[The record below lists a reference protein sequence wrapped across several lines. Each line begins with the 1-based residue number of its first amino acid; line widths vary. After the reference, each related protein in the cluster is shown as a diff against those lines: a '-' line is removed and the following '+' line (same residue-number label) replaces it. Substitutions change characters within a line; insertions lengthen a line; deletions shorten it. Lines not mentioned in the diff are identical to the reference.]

1 MARGRAVSGLFCAV
15 AVASA
20 LVVLGCERSPSGG
33 VARREAPGASGA
45 RGDVPTGI
53 RFLADEA
60 EQDADF
66 ARVTSP
72 RPFRFPED
80 HATHP
85 AYRAEWWYF
94 TGNLANDEGDH
105 YGFEL
110 TFFRFALTAAAP
122 DADSGSAWS
131 TNQVYMAHLA
141 VTDTRR
147 RQFIAEE
154 RLARGALGLAGARS
168 DPLAI
173 WVESWRIEGDDGGAR
188 FSLDARGERI
198 ALSLDVE
205 SLKPPVLHGDR
216 GVDAKGPEPG
226 NASYYYS
233 LTRLAA
239 RGSITVDGRTETV
252 DGLAWMDR
260 EWSTSALSPDVE
272 GWDWFAIQLS
282 DGRDLMLYRLRR
294 HDGSTSPFSG
304 GSLVA
309 ADGTRTPIGPD
320 DFVLT
325 PLEHWRSARSG
336 VRYPIA
342 WRATLPR
349 LGLELEA
356 RPVLDEQELVL
367 SVRYWEG
374 AVRVSGRA
382 NGEPVAGHGYVELAG
397 YR

>member
-1 MARGRAVSGLFCAV
+1 L
-15 AVASA
+15 VAS
-20 LVVLGCERSPSGG
+20 GCERAPSTD
-33 VARREAPGASGA
+33 VARRDVSSPTIA
-45 RGDVPTGI
+45 RSDVPTGI
-53 RFLADEA
+53 RFLADDTG
-60 EQDADF
+60 QVGDF
-66 ARVTSP
+66 ARVSSP

-80 HATHP
+80 HASHP
-85 AYRAEWWYF
+85 EYRTEWWYF
-94 TGNLANDEGDH
+94 TGNLTNESGDH
-105 YGFEL
+105 FGFEL
-110 TFFRFALTAAAP
+110 TFFRFALTPTAP

-147 RQFIAEE
+147 RQFVAEE
-154 RLARGALGLAGARS
+154 RLARAALGLAGARS

-173 WVESWRIEGDDGGAR
+173 WVESWRLEGDDDGAAK

-198 ALSLDVE
+198 AVSLDVE
-205 SLKPPVLHGDR
+205 SLKPAVLHGDR

-239 RGSITVDGRTETV
+239 RGSITVAGRTEAV
-252 DGLAWMDR
+252 EGLAWMDR

-304 GSLVA
+304 GSLVE
-309 ADGTRTPIGPD
+309 ADGTRRSIGPG
-320 DFVLT
+320 DFALT
-325 PLEHWRSARSG
+325 PLEHWRSTRSG

-349 LGLELEA
+349 LGIELEM

-382 NGEPVAGHGYVELAG
+382 NGEPVTGHGYVELAG